1 MTFPIRLPRA
11 WFRACALLF
20 TVALLACTPPKP
32 PAQPGVIIRT
42 EPVPGAPAN
51 ATAIRIIYGTTAPDG
66 SGVEASALVIVPA
79 MPAPPDG
86 RPIVSWLHPTT
97 GVATACAP
105 SQGPSPF
112 GQIQGLSMFLSRGY
126 LVVAT
131 DYPGLGTPGAHPYLV
146 GVSEARAGLDA
157 VRAARKLPDAQG
169 SNRFAVW
176 GHSQG
181 GHAALFTPGIA
192 ASYAPDLH
200 LVGVAAAAPVTD
212 LAALLTQPAEDPLW
226 GALLS
231 YTVWSWSQ
239 TYGLKQSE
247 IVALE
252 AEPIVARAA
261 AECLQT
267 REQLTRIVTDT
278 APLSRLPVTPSE
290 GWRGAMIENGPRPW
304 SSGVPAFLAQGARDP
319 VIDPMLTRAFAQ
331 RLCSA
336 GIPVRYVSMSRGDH
350 FTAGV
355 RSAGAAATWITERF
369 ADRPPRDDCGGAA
382 LR

>member
-1 MTFPIRLPRA
+1 M
-11 WFRACALLF
+11 CALLLTA
-20 TVALLACTPPKP
+20 TVLACTPPKP
-32 PAQPGVIIRT
+32 PAQPGTIIRT
-42 EPVPGAPAN
+42 ERVPGAPAN
-51 ATAIRIIYGTTAPDG
+51 ATATRVVYGSTAPDG
-66 SGVEASALVIVPA
+66 SGIEVSALVIVPA
-79 MPAPPDG
+79 MAPPADG
-86 RPIVSWLHPTT
+86 RPVVSWLHPTT
-97 GVATACAP
+97 GVATSCAP

-126 LVVAT
+126 VVVAT
-131 DYPGLGTPGAHPYLV
+131 DYPGLGSPGVHPYLV
-146 GVSEARAGLDA
+146 GISEARAGLDA
-157 VRAARKLPDAQG
+157 VRAARKLPDAQA

-192 ASYAPDLH
+192 ASYAPDLT

-212 LAALLTQPAEDPLW
+212 LTALLTQPAEDPLW
-226 GALLS
+226 GALLAYS
-231 YTVWSWSQ
+231 VWSWSQ
-239 TYGLKQSE
+239 LYGLKQADM
-247 IVALE
+247 VTPE

-261 AECLQT
+261 SDCLQT
-267 REQLTRIVTDT
+267 REQLTRVVADT
-278 APLSRLPVTPSE
+278 APLSRLPVTPSDR
-290 GWRGAMIENGPRPW
+290 WRGAMVENTPQPW
-304 SSGVPAFLAQGARDP
+304 SSGVPVFLAQGARDP

-355 RSAGAAATWITERF
+355 RAAGAAATWITERF
-369 ADRPPRDDCGGAA
+369 ANRTPKDDCNGAA